1 MTIKKNILTY
11 IVIAVLLFP
20 FFSLAQTD
28 QFNSLR
34 LATTDS
40 DRAIA
45 HQELK
50 DYLSQ
55 RLNEALT
62 TEDLQPL
69 IDNWPAGNASAGSG
83 SEKVIILSWNSERLD
98 RTQDYGGFIIFGF
111 EKVGRITTF
120 KWSELTHN
128 RNEDPTN
135 VARSYRVD
143 DWPGAIYYELILTH
157 VKKSPVYTLLGWDGA
172 DGQVTR
178 KIMET
183 MIVTNDRIRIG
194 VPYLKTKEG
203 LRKRHVLEY
212 GDALQAT
219 LHYEAE
225 NNRIVLD
232 RLAPSDPSLM
242 GATAFYGPTMEYD
255 AFVWDGKKWMFTQ
268 DVEVSNNN
276 KSSRRNK
283 IYNDPRSSRT
293 NRRN

>member
-1 MTIKKNILTY
+1 MTIKKNILIY

-20 FFSLAQTD
+20 FFSRAQTD

-34 LATTDS
+34 LAATDS

-69 IDNWPAGNASAGSG
+69 IDNWPAGNASAGLG

-135 VARSYRVD
+135 LARSYRVD

-183 MIVTNDRIRIG
+183 MIITNDRIRIG
-194 VPYLKTKEG
+194 VPFLKTEEG

-293 NRRN
+293 NKRN